1 MVSRDAYNSY
11 PLSNLIAQISLGRPK
26 SLAYDAKEVKDI
38 LKTCP
43 GLGLSSYSDWDPRQL
58 ERTANAATAANAAKV
73 AGMFFAIHASEIIRE
88 SMEKVLDLKPKMLIH
103 LTKAT
108 PSDLEIVKDANIP
121 VVVCARSNRFFGIK
135 SNLKALVRSGVT
147 LLGGTDNGMIIRPHS
162 IDEMRFLIRNG
173 KRAGLTPKAAFE
185 MFTTNGS
192 QVLNY
197 LKGIPGPRAERPGLV
212 VCRKRA
218 DMPKTFDPYGML
230 GFLHAKDVECVVQDE
245 TIYYTK
251 QW

>member
-1 MVSRDAYNSY
+1 
-11 PLSNLIAQISLGRPK
+11 
-26 SLAYDAKEVKDI
+26 
-38 LKTCP
+38 
-43 GLGLSSYSDWDPRQL
+43 
-58 ERTANAATAANAAKV
+58 
-73 AGMFFAIHASEIIRE
+73 
-88 SMEKVLDLKPKMLIH
+88 
-103 LTKAT
+103 
-108 PSDLEIVKDANIP
+108 
-121 VVVCARSNRFFGIK
+121 
-135 SNLKALVRSGVT
+135 
-147 LLGGTDNGMIIRPHS
+147 MIIRPHC
-162 IDEMRFLIRNG
+162 IDEMHFLIRNG
-173 KRAGLTPKAAFE
+173 KRAGLTPKAALE

-218 DMPKTFDPYGML
+218 VMPKTFDPYGML